1 MGLFGLIM
9 TLTILGLGMSYF
21 YFGMGPTSLTIE
33 NDTPAPAGL
42 DLYNDLKE
50 QATDIKETE
59 EERVE
64 AEIAALEENLK
75 PESLIQPNVADPARS
90 ATTSVAGGEME
101 AEKEADIVDRLMNTG
116 FAVPAKARTIDTIV
130 LHSSY
135 NSLGGD
141 PYSVEKVVAIYES
154 YGVSA
159 HYLIDRSGTI
169 YRLVADQNIAYHA
182 GASKMPD
189 GRKDVNN
196 FSIGIEIM
204 NTEETSYTKAQ
215 YEAVNTL
222 VATLKKK
229 YAIKNIVGHADIAP
243 DRKSD
248 PWNFDWK
255 KLK

>member
-75 PESLIQPNVADPARS
+75 PETPKNQTESLISGQ
-90 ATTSVAGGEME
+90 ATEK
-101 AEKEADIVDRLMNTG
+101 AEIGIVDRLMSTG
-116 FAVPAKARTIDTIV
+116 FVVPAKARTIDTIV

>member
-1 MGLFGLIM
+1 MGLFGLIV
-9 TLTILGLGMSYF
+9 TLTILGLGMSYI

-33 NDTPAPAGL
+33 NDTLTPAGL
-42 DLYNDLKE
+42 DLYEDLKE

-64 AEIAALEENLK
+64 AEIASLEENLK
-75 PESLIQPNVADPARS
+75 PETPKNQTESLISGQ
-90 ATTSVAGGEME
+90 ATEK
-101 AEKEADIVDRLMNTG
+101 AEIGIVDRLMSTG
-116 FAVPAKARTIDTIV
+116 FVVPAKARTIDTIV

>member
-1 MGLFGLIM
+1 MLYNEAMGLVGLM
-9 TLTILGLGMSYF
+9 VTLVIVGLGMSYF

-42 DLYNDLKE
+42 DLYEDLKE
-50 QATDIKETE
+50 HATDIKETE

-64 AEIAALEENLK
+64 AEIASLEENLK
-75 PESLIQPNVADPARS
+75 PESLIQPNVAD
-90 ATTSVAGGEME
+90 EME
-101 AEKEADIVDRLMNTG
+101 AEKEADIVDRLMSTG

-135 NSLGGD
+135 NALGGD

-204 NTEETSYTKAQ
+204 NTEQTNYTKAQ

-229 YAIKNIVGHADIAP
+229 HTIKNIVGHGDIAP

-248 PWNFDWK
+248 PWQFDWK
-255 KLK
+255 KLKN